1 MPKYNKKV
9 DKSLTQIMYKETY
22 YGPFFDCL
30 FKVMKEYLEQT
41 ISVKNFELLRF
52 NPGLAKVKEIFKLFF
67 KAEDLKQFDSLFSK
81 FADKYDETVE
91 YLGYFK
97 LFLDTQF
104 VQKCSDFEDL
114 KKELSMFEKNVQ
126 EQPILDITYPWR
138 LEKIKK
144 DYLSLI
150 SSEVFLN
157 IINKIFHENQKTLE
171 LSPDNYLEF
180 GSLSFLNIE
189 KLMQYSSEYIE
200 KLFEYKS
207 NSRFQKKIRFKDLQ
221 EIFEGVNVEK
231 ELDLF
236 KCRYDSKMEGLFEL
250 LGQMQYIRV
259 TIDFS
264 ENYAPIYEFFELKNI
279 ESTAQLQKFK
289 EFYQKKEA
297 DTVFW
302 DLLKKYKKMRNF
314 QPKEEEAE
322 VPDLKTDLDLVKV
335 NPLFLIIE
343 NHVNIIYFL
352 EVLALNIDLTAF
364 LMEIYKNF
372 LDSFE
377 SKIDILNEEIQSG
390 DYSIKN
396 FHLVDCKHLIRHLKE
411 VSGKNFTSDH
421 QLLMHFLTK
430 NIIEGKV
437 KDLVKPTPELQ
448 AYPNYLRLINSM
460 SKNPIYK
467 LGYDRTR

>member
-1 MPKYNKKV
+1 
-9 DKSLTQIMYKETY
+9 
-22 YGPFFDCL
+22 
-30 FKVMKEYLEQT
+30 MKEYLEQS

-52 NPGLAKVKEIFKLFF
+52 NPSLAKVKQIFKLFF
-67 KAEDLKQFDSLFSK
+67 KAKDLTNFDSLFSK

-91 YLGYFK
+91 YLNYFES
-97 LFLDTQF
+97 FMQASF
-104 VQKCSDFEDL
+104 VEKCSDIEDL
-114 KKELSMFEKNVQ
+114 KKELERFQRNVQ
-126 EQPILDITYPWR
+126 EEPILGISYPWR

-144 DYLSLI
+144 NYISLI
-150 SSEVFLN
+150 TSDIFLN
-157 IINKIFHENQKTLE
+157 IINKIYHENQKTKE
-171 LSPDNYLEF
+171 ITQENYLEF
-180 GSLSFLNIE
+180 GSLSFLNIHD
-189 KLMQYSSEYIE
+189 LLQYTSEYLE
-200 KLFEYKS
+200 KLFIYKT
-207 NSRFQKKIRFKDLQ
+207 NSKFQKKILFKDLEQ
-221 EIFEGVNVEK
+221 IFRGVNIET

-236 KCRYDSKMEGLFEL
+236 KFRYDAKMEGLFNL
-250 LGQMQYIRV
+250 LGQMQCIKV
-259 TIDFS
+259 ALSFS
-264 ENYAPIYEFFELKNI
+264 QNYSGIYDFFELKNT
-279 ESTAQLQKFK
+279 ESTKQLDKFHS
-289 EFYQKKEA
+289 FYQKKEA
-297 DTVFW
+297 ETLFW
-302 DLLKKYKKMRNF
+302 DLLKKYNSMRKF
-314 QPKEEEAE
+314 HPSEEEAE
-322 VPDLKTDLDLVKV
+322 VPDLKTKLDLQKV

-352 EVLALNIDLTAF
+352 EVLTENIDLTAF

-437 KDLVKPTPELQ
+437 KDLVKPSPKVE

-467 LGYDRTR
+467 PEYDRTRYCFILSLE